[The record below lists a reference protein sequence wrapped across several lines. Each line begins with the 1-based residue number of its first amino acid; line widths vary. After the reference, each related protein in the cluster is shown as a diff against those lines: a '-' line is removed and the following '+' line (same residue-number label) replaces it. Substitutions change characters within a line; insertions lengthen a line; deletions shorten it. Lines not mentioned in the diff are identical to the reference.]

1 MAARTDASPLRP
13 IPAPRLVSVR
23 LAVISDDETLAGRAR
38 AILERDG
45 LIVSVEASGRDV
57 RAVERFVRRPSLVLV
72 RRAGDRPGLEAALRW
87 TGRRLP
93 DAIAVVLLPATGG
106 AQAGGLLALGAD
118 ALLREQDADAALGPV
133 VRAAAAGQV
142 SVPAELRHVV
152 RPPDLSHR
160 ERQILSLA
168 VAGLTNAQ
176 IAQHLVIAESTV
188 KTHLSAT
195 FRRLGVHSR
204 REAAAVVLVAD
215 EVLRGTA
222 GQP

>member
-1 MAARTDASPLRP
+1 MAVRSDASQLRST
-13 IPAPRLVSVR
+13 PAPRLVSVR
-23 LAVISDDETLAGRAR
+23 LAVISNDETLAGRAR

-45 LIVSVEASGRDV
+45 LIVSVEASGSDL
-57 RAVERFVRRPSLVLV
+57 RAVERFVRRPSVVLV
-72 RRAGDRPGLEAALRW
+72 RLAGDRPALEAALRW
-87 TGRRLP
+87 TRRRLP

-106 AQAGGLLALGAD
+106 AEAGGLLSFAD
-118 ALLREQDADAALGPV
+118 VLLREQDADAALGPV

-152 RPPDLSHR
+152 RPPELSHR

-204 REAAAVVLVAD
+204 REAAAIVLVAG
-215 EVLRGTA
+215 EVLRGAA
-222 GQP
+222 GQR